1 VGDQTQSLC
10 QIIFTSKAQEMFNM
24 SNLGDLMNALKSL
37 VQVNRT
43 ERESMRSIVTEL
55 SDQLTRILDTA
66 ISFANRAT
74 TISDTDELTKTLFDA
89 RADLLSSFMHNQ
101 ICQPLFD
108 LRDRLEKRLDIVK
121 LTIEIGKVN
130 QISSLLA
137 SLGEGRIITIDE
149 LDKFTQDCE
158 SMAKSLRDG
167 ETAILEIRKKL
178 DDWVKSFDAQKRH
191 IAKLPDE
198 IFTTM

>member
-1 VGDQTQSLC
+1 
-10 QIIFTSKAQEMFNM
+10 M
-24 SNLGDLMNALKSL
+24 SNLDDLMNALKSL

-43 ERESMRSIVTEL
+43 ERESMRSIVTGL

-74 TISDTDELTKTLFDA
+74 TIGDTDELTKTLFGA

-101 ICQPLFD
+101 ICLPLFD
-108 LRDRLEKRLDIVK
+108 LRDRLEKRLDIAR

-130 QISSLLA
+130 QISTLLA

-167 ETAILEIRKKL
+167 ETEILEIRKKL

-198 IFTTM
+198 IFITM